1 MNNTKYKQMIFLDDN
16 YVQPNDI
23 AKYNAIV
30 NYEYTFVLDTLENI
44 VVNSRM
50 RLEIGSSVS
59 KFYSEAYFVL
69 DSLLKQNPGK
79 QPVNFRK
86 YVTADLFPPT
96 FSEAFFY
103 NFPSGKMTTIGRI
116 AATDFLVE
124 EDIPSIKWHLED
136 STKAIGS
143 LNVNKATCYFR
154 GRHYE
159 AWYCPDIPVPL
170 GPWKFNGLP
179 GLILQISDDRGFY
192 RFEVADL
199 NTSVSGNIWMQDYDF
214 LSVSLQQY
222 MEARERLTANEPL
235 YLNFYTKDTG
245 IRMTPPSSYKK
256 KVLGNDF
263 IEVSYE

>member
-1 MNNTKYKQMIFLDDN
+1 
-16 YVQPNDI
+16 
-23 AKYNAIV
+23 
-30 NYEYTFVLDTLENI
+30 
-44 VVNSRM
+44 
-50 RLEIGSSVS
+50 
-59 KFYSEAYFVL
+59 
-69 DSLLKQNPGK
+69 
-79 QPVNFRK
+79 
-86 YVTADLFPPT
+86 
-96 FSEAFFY
+96 
-103 NFPSGKMTTIGRI
+103 MTTIGRI